1 MPVWSIWPWEDDIVD
16 GEIVEHFVT
25 AEDLLRLRSFLTIR
39 AEAEEMTKMD
49 LGGGLLPLHWV
60 AGLAK
65 KEGPHVLPFFVALFN
80 AHPAAAEAKQCDG
93 WLLLHL
99 VARHWFSSPA
109 EGLQAMQMLLAAH
122 PAAAEA
128 KNSAGWL
135 PLHIVAFYWSS
146 SPSEGLQAM
155 QMLLAAHPAAAEVKK
170 SDGWLPLHQ
179 VARCWGGSPFAE
191 KALHL
196 LLSLFPAATAE
207 GDNNGFLPIHELC
220 CNESG
225 AATVKMAE
233 LLLAANPATVA
244 MKDGKNGLTPSR
256 FAAALKKLPAA
267 VISYLQRAEAGKT
280 TTGRKGK
287 MEGVASRQ
295 SLRLTVETGKG
306 RGARRRRKG
315 EERREEAL

>member
-128 KNSAGWL
+128 ENSDGFL
-135 PLHIVAFYWSS
+135 PLH
-146 SPSEGLQAM
+146 L
-155 QMLLAAHPAAAEVKK
+155 
-170 SDGWLPLHQ
+170 
-179 VARCWGGSPFAE
+179 VARNWGGSPFAE

-207 GDNNGFLPIHELC
+207 RDNNGNLPIHQLC
-220 CNESG
+220 GNESG

-233 LLLAANPATVA
+233 LLLSANPATVA
-244 MKDGKNGLTPSR
+244 MKDGLNGHTPAR
-256 FAAALKKLPAA
+256 LAAGLEKLPAA

-280 TTGRKGK
+280 IKGRKGK
-287 MEGVASRQ
+287 REGVASRQ
-295 SLRLTVETGKG
+295 SLRS
-306 RGARRRRKG
+306 
-315 EERREEAL
+315 